1 MVGWEVKVMR
11 IIDED
16 GIASEGGD
24 IGLLLLLFE
33 GDGDLIHEV
42 LGELSLVDG
51 DR

>member
-16 GIASEGGD
+16 
-24 IGLLLLLFE
+24 
-33 GDGDLIHEV
+33 DLIHEV